1 MIHRNRAQDI
11 LEVMKKA
18 LSSSNKCEVKAAYVN
33 DLLGKVLI
41 GIEVKKF
48 SVINLNSLI

>member
-1 MIHRNRAQDI
+1 MINRNRAQDI
-11 LEVMKKA
+11 LEVMKKE
-18 LSSSNKCEVKAAYVN
+18 LSSPNKCEVKAAYVN

-48 SVINLNSLI
+48 SVINLN